1 MLDVLTG
8 LGEGEL
14 TMEQSLA
21 ELDKIEADLNKI
33 MDS

>member
-14 TMEQSLA
+14 TMEESLA

-33 MDS
+33 MGS